1 MKTAVSQLQQ
11 RLWWADSRTGIP
23 HWPLCW
29 ESFFHLCL
37 LTCPL
42 SWFALV
48 VTWLLHLCFLSRSS
62 LNSLTMEVLFSPFT
76 SKDVKVLVTQL
87 CLTLCDSMN
96 CSLPGSSLH
105 GILEARIV
113 EWIAMPFVRN
123 RTAVSLIA
131 GRFFAV
137 WAIKGSAYVWLLPPH
152 RLCLIS
158 FLASAAAYHVYPFLH
173 MSH

>member
-113 EWIAMPFVRN
+113 EWIAIHSSGIEPRSP
-123 RTAVSLIA
+123 SLQADSLLSEPSRDLLMYGFYHHIA
-131 GRFFAV
+131 FA
-137 WAIKGSAYVWLLPPH
+137 
-152 RLCLIS
+152 
-158 FLASAAAYHVYPFLH
+158 
-173 MSH
+173 